1 LGWQQL
7 KQIHMEPFTSITSTG
22 RKVAAGFFVAT
33 CILISV
39 AGLTYFTLNQLE
51 NSVRQLAQPNQKLD
65 LLNNLQTEIFRI
77 TRVGGDSLKSDI
89 RVNDSTIS
97 ILQAKLDQLE
107 ILASDSLE
115 VQSVRTI
122 RENLSVLINGYVD
135 LYEVK
140 RNLASRNFSEEALN
154 RVELGI
160 RRRAQST
167 EFRPLQE
174 LNPKNFIYNELQQE
188 TASRPDPSIGGI
200 ARDED
205 KVVSNLRRL
214 REQNAPPSPATVI
227 RDPDSVLYS
236 LRGVIGEIY
245 RQESSQRE
253 KLAKLEV
260 SLSQKQNVIGIT
272 VQNLIGDLQ
281 SKAILASTAQS
292 SQASGLVFEVTFFL
306 IIVVIIAVLGTMFLV
321 FSVLKEIRLNRSYQ
335 EDLEISR
342 KKSEQ
347 LARSKQEFLANMSH
361 EIRNPLHVIQ
371 GYRTILE
378 KSALESDQMSSLK
391 MIGFASDTLI
401 EIVDDILD
409 FSKLEAGKLKID
421 KQPFDPLKLF
431 GAIQN
436 LYELTAREKKLEF
449 KWNLNFPEGNFLIG
463 DELRIKQVMNNLLSN
478 AFKFTKQG
486 KVTVKVNWINNNL
499 EIEIKDTGI
508 GMNPEELKKVFL
520 EFDQA
525 DTSISRKFGGTGL
538 GLSIVQRLVNLMQG
552 ELVASSEPGVGTTM
566 SLRIP
571 MGLSPVVEGAWDK
584 KKTEFID
591 LKGLDILLVDD
602 DKVGLRYL
610 ETVLTYFGANVISY
624 PGGISY
630 RDDFEPTDLDL
641 ALIDIQMP
649 EFSGFDVAKSI
660 RSFPEFAKLPLLA
673 MTANVFV
680 DEKERLLAEGF
691 DGLILKPFQESSLVA
706 VLGDF
711 FPERLEAADASIDSY
726 PLDENE
732 LFNLTDLDKFC
743 MGDQE
748 LLTDIVRD
756 LIRDTE
762 TDLQKIT
769 RARLNNRW
777 SEILEICHQLGS
789 RLGQIRSHAGPI
801 ARKIENNLKLNN
813 HHGIQESL
821 NQLDVET
828 KKVLSAL
835 KEKITEMV

>member
-1 LGWQQL
+1 
-7 KQIHMEPFTSITSTG
+7 MESFTSITSTG

-51 NSVRQLAQPNQKLD
+51 NSVRQLAQPNRKLD

-77 TRVGGDSLKSDI
+77 TRVSGDSLKADV

-97 ILQAKLDQLE
+97 LLEGKLDQLE
-107 ILASDSLE
+107 ILAADSLE

-122 RENLSVLINGYVD
+122 RDNLSVLINGYID

-140 RNLASRNFSEEALN
+140 RNLATRNFSEEALN

-174 LNPKNFIYNELQQE
+174 LNPKNFIYNELQQQ
-188 TASRPDPSIGGI
+188 TANRQDQGMMS
-200 ARDED
+200 RDED
-205 KVVSNLRRL
+205 KLVTNLRML
-214 REQNAPPSPATVI
+214 QEQNAPLSPTTVI

-236 LRGVIGEIY
+236 LRGVISRIY
-245 RQESSQRE
+245 QEESSQRE
-253 KLAKLEV
+253 KLANLEV
-260 SLSQKQNVIGIT
+260 SLSQKQNDIGIT
-272 VQNLIGDLQ
+272 VQNLIGALQ
-281 SKAILASTAQS
+281 SEAILAFTAQS

-306 IIVVIIAVLGTMFLV
+306 IIVVAIAVLGTMFLV
-321 FSVLKEIRLNRSYQ
+321 FSVLKEIRLNRTYQ
-335 EDLEISR
+335 EDLEVARR
-342 KKSEQ
+342 KSDQ
-347 LARSKQEFLANMSH
+347 LAKSKQEFLANMSH

-378 KSALESDQMSSLK
+378 KSALGADQQSNLK

-421 KQPFDPLKLF
+421 KQPFDPLRLF

-449 KWNLNFPEGNFLIG
+449 KWKLNFPEGNWLVG

-486 KVTVKVNWINNNL
+486 KVTVKVNWINNHL

-552 ELVASSEPGVGTTM
+552 ELVAKSEPAVGTTM
-566 SLRIP
+566 RLRIP
-571 MGLSPVVEGAWDK
+571 MGLTQMLEVSKDK
-584 KKTEFID
+584 EKLEFID
-591 LKGLDILLVDD
+591 LKGLNILLVDD
-602 DKVGLRYL
+602 DRVGVRYL
-610 ETVLTYFGANVISY
+610 ETVLTYFGANVISF

-630 RDDFEPTDLDL
+630 RDDFEPIPLDL
-641 ALIDIQMP
+641 AMIDIQMP
-649 EFSGFDVAKSI
+649 EFSGFDVARAI
-660 RSFPEFAKLPLLA
+660 RSFPEYQKLPLLA

-680 DEKERLLAEGF
+680 EEKERLFAEGF
-691 DGLILKPFQESSLVA
+691 DNLILKPFQESSLVS

-711 FPERLEAADASIDSY
+711 FPERLEAPAAHGDS
-726 PLDENE
+726 LRLNENE
-732 LFNLTDLDKFC
+732 LFNLTDLEKFC

-789 RLGQIRSHAGPI
+789 RLGQIKSNAGPI
-801 ARKIENNLKLNN
+801 ARKVENNLKLNN
-813 HHGIQESL
+813 HHGLQETL
-821 NQLDVET
+821 TQLDIET
-828 KKVLSAL
+828 NTVLSAL
-835 KEKITEMV
+835 KEKVTEMA